1 MALGRGLPSRC
12 GNADGKIADD
22 ARAHRAG
29 WVGGEGENVRRL
41 VLAPKAAVQAAEAGV
56 RGEQDGDLAA
66 EFDGSLGLGE
76 ETGESSDRRGAQG
89 TGFCRGRAGSR
100 VRRNGLHRF

>member
-1 MALGRGLPSRC
+1 VIVAGEMKQAVKDEDSNFCGERIALGRGLPSRC

-41 VLAPKAAVQAAEAGV
+41 VLARKRRFRLRRRASVVSRTVTWPRSLTAAWPG
-56 RGEQDGDLAA
+56 
-66 EFDGSLGLGE
+66 
-76 ETGESSDRRGAQG
+76 
-89 TGFCRGRAGSR
+89 
-100 VRRNGLHRF
+100 